1 MARVQPRTAQPRR
14 AIVDPEAPATKAA
27 PRRTG
32 THLIRAGIAM
42 TAVCAV
48 GVIGI
53 VTPGLA
59 QGASAT
65 SASSSA
71 TLGDPGTASAF
82 AARGEAASRGASR
95 PALDDADTA
104 AAAQARAVTL
114 FETDEQLTE
123 AQQETA
129 LALRAAG
136 LSDSTKRIAKE
147 SERLERLRFAWPTAG
162 GITSPWGPRLHPI
175 LRYVRMHGGV
185 DIGGTCGQ
193 PIRAVQD
200 GVVTQ
205 ESSGSQSGKFLRIDH
220 GDLSGTK
227 VETAYLHM
235 ASFSVGKGDR
245 VERGQVIGRVGNTGL
260 STACHLHFALYE
272 DGTNTDPE
280 KRLNVR

>member
-1 MARVQPRTAQPRR
+1 MARVQPGTSPAPEANANPDALVTAPAPRR
-14 AIVDPEAPATKAA
+14 A
-27 PRRTG
+27 G
-32 THLIRAGIAM
+32 HLVRAGIAM

-53 VTPGLA
+53 VTPSLA

-65 SASSSA
+65 AATSA
-71 TLGDPGTASAF
+71 TPGETGTASAF
-82 AARGEAASRGASR
+82 AVRGEGASRAASR

-104 AAAQARAVTL
+104 AAAQARAATL
-114 FETDEQLTE
+114 SETDEQLTE

-175 LRYVRMHGGV
+175 LKYVRLHGGV

-205 ESSGSQSGKFLRIDH
+205 ESSGSQSGNFLRIDH
-220 GDLSGTK
+220 GDLNGTK